1 MVEILIHY
9 SRTMDNQPLLS
20 DLSLFCEAA
29 RRPTF
34 AITASELGKSS
45 ALVSKR
51 IAILE
56 RALGVRLF
64 HRTTRQV
71 AITEE
76 GEVAYEWAR
85 KVLEAAQGLSENVSG
100 RDVEP
105 HGVLRITS
113 TFRVG
118 RRHLAPILSEL
129 AKRYPALEIW
139 LEVTDHPVD
148 LIREGVDIDIRIGEV
163 TEPHFFAHRIVAS
176 KRILCAAPSYLDRY
190 GCPGSLVELS
200 QHHCLILR
208 ERDQTFGVWRL
219 HGPNGIETVKAM
231 GTMST
236 NNADIA
242 RIWAH
247 AGQGV
252 LLVSDRD
259 VLESLESGELV
270 QFLHEYWQ
278 PADVWAVTRMR
289 LADSPKLRTCVR
301 FLQEQLTCGPFALF
315 RPTADRGG

>member
-1 MVEILIHY
+1 
-9 SRTMDNQPLLS
+9 MDNLPLLS
-20 DLSLFCEAA
+20 DLVLFCEVV
-29 RRPTF
+29 RRPSF
-34 AITASELGKSS
+34 AVAASELGKSP
-45 ALVSKR
+45 AYISKR

-56 RALGVRLF
+56 KTLNVRLF

-76 GEVAYEWAR
+76 GEAAYVWA
-85 KVLEAAQGLSENVSG
+85 KKILEAAQGLVENVSD

-129 AKRYPALEIW
+129 ARRYPALEIW

-148 LIREGVDIDIRIGEV
+148 LIREGIDIDIRIGEV
-163 TEPHFFAHRIVAS
+163 TEPHVYAHRILAS
-176 KRILCAAPSYLDRY
+176 KRILCAAPAYLERH
-190 GCPGSLVELS
+190 GCPGSLAELAR
-200 QHHCLILR
+200 HHCLILR
-208 ERDQTFGVWRL
+208 ERDQAFGVWRL

-247 AGQGV
+247 AGQGI

-259 VLESLESGELV
+259 VRDSVESGELV
-270 QFLHEYWQ
+270 RFLHEYWQ
-278 PADVWAVTRMR
+278 PADVWAVCRTR
-289 LADSPKLRTCVR
+289 LADSPKLRACVR
-301 FLQEQLTCGPFALF
+301 FLQEQMTRGPHALI
-315 RPTADRGG
+315 RPAADPGE